1 MIRYYYH
8 IDPATLS
15 DAAYANAL
23 VFLEKIRKLEAVAYR
38 LPNS

>member
-23 VFLEKIRKLEAVAYR
+23 IFLEKIRKMEAMPYQ
-38 LPNS
+38 